1 MGCCGKPTIYTG
13 ILSLTPFAPF
23 SHKGGWL
30 YMGILFLCYF
40 IYMHGYKQILR
51 RHGLLKL
58 RGGSVPPPYPPSIGP
73 EISASEM
80 RWRIRQNDIARARAE
95 LENLAQRIYR
105 LQLLREDR
113 QRDIDDDRREGI
125 EVDAEDIEA
134 LRHLD
139 GAIRRYSVQY
149 FELRTTFEDQ
159 YGEEF

>member
-1 MGCCGKPTIYTG
+1 
-13 ILSLTPFAPF
+13 
-23 SHKGGWL
+23 
-30 YMGILFLCYF
+30 
-40 IYMHGYKQILR
+40 
-51 RHGLLKL
+51 
-58 RGGSVPPPYPPSIGP
+58 
-73 EISASEM
+73 M